1 MKTIAFV
8 DVGEGITEGHVQKWL
23 VKDGDTVKEDQSVVQ
38 VDTDKAVVSVP
49 SPISGKIRI
58 NVPDNST
65 VHVGD
70 VLAYIGEEQELKSVQ
85 QQPQTSTVQQAA
97 KPRQAAQSAPAALQ
111 PSQPLAQAAPAV
123 QHPAEI
129 IATPSVRKL
138 ARDSNIDLSKV
149 VGTGSGGRVLE
160 NDVKGYISKSALPQQ
175 TTPKFSEVLEEKHAG
190 DIQRVPMSQTRKTI
204 AKNMELSES
213 IPRAVHMDLIDAMP
227 LYQTTSKKKGDAAK
241 AGIKLTFLP
250 FIIRATVAALKENP
264 SLNASYDPDRQEIIL
279 KKYYNIGLAA
289 ETKDGLKV
297 VVIKEADKKKA
308 VDIAKEIQAFHQK
321 LTDNTITIEEMRDS
335 TFTITNIGS
344 LGGGYLSVPLINPH
358 EAAILGVH
366 LIRDAAVVKD
376 GQVVVG
382 KQLPLSLSFD
392 HRILDGAE
400 AAMFVN
406 SVKKYLEDAGF
417 LDGQ

>member
-23 VKDGDTVKEDQSVVQ
+23 VNDGDTVKEDQPVVQ
-38 VDTDKAVVSVP
+38 VETDKAVVGVP
-49 SPISGKIRI
+49 SPISGKIKI
-58 NVPDNST
+58 NVPGNST
-65 VHVGD
+65 VHIGD
-70 VLAYIGEEQELKSVQ
+70 VLAYIGTEQELQGAK
-85 QQPQTSTVQQAA
+85 QPQAQMAQVQKAA
-97 KPRQAAQSAPAALQ
+97 TQKPGPALAESAPKPTPLQ
-111 PSQPLAQAAPAV
+111 PA

-138 ARDSNIDLSKV
+138 ARDNNVDLSTV
-149 VGTGSGGRVLE
+149 HGTGPGGRILE
-160 NDVKGYISKSALPQQ
+160 NDVKNYIIKSAYPAPAA
-175 TTPKFSEVLEEKHAG
+175 PKFSEVLEERHENE
-190 DIQRVPMSQTRKTI
+190 IQRVPMSQTRKTI
-204 AKNMELSES
+204 AKNMELSAS
-213 IPRAVHMDLIDAMP
+213 IPRAVHMDIIDANP
-227 LYQTTSKKKGDAAK
+227 LYGIISIKKENAAK
-241 AGIKLTFLP
+241 SGIKLTFLP
-250 FIIRATVAALKENP
+250 FIIKAAVAALKDNP
-264 SLNASYDPDRQEIIL
+264 SLNSSYDPDHQEIIL

-297 VVIKEADKKKA
+297 VVVKGADKKSA
-308 VDIAKEIQAFHQK
+308 LDIANEIQEFHKK

-366 LIRDAAVVKD
+366 MIKDAAVVKD
-376 GQVVVG
+376 GKVVVG

-400 AAMFVN
+400 AALFVN
-406 SVKKYLEDAGF
+406 SAKKYLEDASF
-417 LDGQ
+417 LDKQ